1 MAASSG
7 FGDDWLIEANKLPMK
22 ADVSSLPVNLFAI
35 LSVRVHLVSIKTSL
49 LARQDSSD
57 TSICVS
63 SRQQGE
69 TN

>member
-1 MAASSG
+1 
-7 FGDDWLIEANKLPMK
+7 MK